1 MKKIKNGD
9 FFEFEDPPSNDK
21 FKVPPSKKEYN
32 AALDLSK
39 EILKNIEQSEISLA
53 LIALK
58 TNRLARL
65 LNDFEMV
72 RLMELEISGYP
83 KIDVYEE
90 NSEFREIKRLATL
103 AGRLLY
109 SEVDVSLE
117 FTSDAI
123 EKLENEK
130 KILNKRIDTESDL
143 DERNKLQK
151 RFQEVSEILANRR
164 SFIHKYI
171 TQKYLELNFSNIADN
186 IFGVIRQKVDN
197 KIALLVPDSVKR
209 FNSAFESLNSGNSE
223 DWSSAVHSC
232 RRILEDLADAI
243 YPPTKNTKIGI
254 DGKSHKTGQKD
265 YKNRIIEFIT
275 QKSDSETYNKI
286 VGSHLR
292 FIDDRLESILKGSQK
307 GSHTDITDREEAA
320 RIVVYTYLLLG
331 DILSLI

>member
-130 KILNKRIDTESDL
+130 KFLNKRIDTESDL

-151 RFQEVSEILANRR
+151 RFQEVSEILAHRR
-164 SFIHKYI
+164 SFIHEYI
-171 TQKYLELNFSNIADN
+171 TKTYLELNYSNIAED
-186 IFGVIRQKVDN
+186 IFSAIKQNVDQK
-197 KIALLVPDSVKR
+197 IGEIVP
-209 FNSAFESLNSGNSE
+209 ESIEKFVAIYENLTSKNPEN
-223 DWSSAVHSC
+223 WSNAVHSC
-232 RRILEDLADAI
+232 RRILKDLADAI
-243 YPPTKNTKIGI
+243 CPPTNSIKKGK
-254 DGKSHKTGQKD
+254 DGKPHSLGKEQ
-265 YKNRIIEFIT
+265 YFNRIIEFIT
-275 QKSDSETYNKI
+275 QKSDSAVSYT
-286 VGSHLR
+286 HLT
-292 FIDDRLESILKGSQK
+292 LPTILL
-307 GSHTDITDREEAA
+307 
-320 RIVVYTYLLLG
+320 V
-331 DILSLI
+331 